1 MFNQENEEFK
11 DYQEFQKNKQESES
25 KSGAFL
31 GAVLLGLFFLPTL
44 YANGGLLLI
53 QHYY

>member
-11 DYQEFQKNKQESES
+11 DYQDFQKNKQESES

-31 GAVLLGLFFLPTL
+31 GTVLLGLFFFYLES
-44 YANGGLLLI
+44 YF
-53 QHYY
+53 